1 MTVYIG
7 VDIHP
12 YQQTA
17 AFLSDSGNVRTVT
30 LHHNKDDVRG
40 FYSRFPNATVGIE
53 ATGSYQWFENMLFE
67 LGHELLVGSAHEI
80 RRLARYRNKNDKLDA
95 KHILELLLEDRFP
108 AIWRRPQENSQVLE
122 LLSLRHNLVRQRT
135 ICLNRLQSIRM
146 WFGLPRR
153 KSGPTVLA
161 EVSQMDLPF
170 SYSLSRDVQLSLLDE
185 LNSKIADVEKV
196 LDDLYQ
202 VDTAAQL
209 LFSHYGVG
217 KLTALCFVHTIVDP
231 ERFANK
237 RKVVAYLGFDPVEES
252 SADKHRIG
260 EISKRGSKL
269 LRFLLVQSA
278 HVACRRDPELKETYA
293 RISRRRGKPKA
304 KIAVARKL
312 AIRLYKMLRYDI
324 SYAQLRG
331 EA

>member
-17 AFLSDSGNVRTVT
+17 AFLTKAGNVNTIT

-40 FYSRFPNATVGIE
+40 FYSQFPNATVGIE
-53 ATGSYQWFENMLFE
+53 ATGSYRWFENMLFE
-67 LGHELLVGSAHEI
+67 LGHELLIGSAHEI
-80 RRLARYRNKNDKLDA
+80 RLLARYRNKNDKLDA
-95 KHILELLLEDRFP
+95 KHILELLREDRFP
-108 AIWRRPQENSQVLE
+108 AIWRRPQESSQVLE
-122 LLSLRHNLVRQRT
+122 LLGLRHNLVRQRT
-135 ICLNRLQSIRM
+135 ISLNRLQSIRT
-146 WFGLPRR
+146 WFGLPKR
-153 KSGPTVLA
+153 KSGPAVLA
-161 EVSQMDLPF
+161 EISSMDLPF
-170 SYSLSRDVQLSLLDE
+170 SYALSRDVQLSLIAE
-185 LNSKIADVEKV
+185 LNSKIGDVEKV
-196 LDDLYQ
+196 LLELYRIDQ
-202 VDTAAQL
+202 RARL
-209 LFSHYGVG
+209 LGSHFGVG
-217 KLTALCFVHTIVDP
+217 YLTALCFVHTIVDP

-237 RKVVAYLGFDPVEES
+237 RKIVAYLGFDPVEES

-260 EISKRGSKL
+260 EISKRGSRL

-278 HVACRRDPELKETYA
+278 HVACRRDPELKESYA
-293 RISRRRGKPKA
+293 RISKRRGKPKA
-304 KIAVARKL
+304 KIAIARKL